1 MLHNAMPQ
9 DGATP
14 QSDTMP
20 RGTTM
25 PQSNIYSEALMEHVT
40 HPDYNYVLD
49 DATCT
54 HEGINP
60 SCGDDLTLH
69 VRLADNTTID
79 ETSWTGSGCAISQAS
94 ADIMSEVLEGKTIV
108 EARDACALFVRMIRG
123 EETDANTL
131 SQLEDASCFQSIS
144 YMPARVKCAE
154 LAWRTLDEMLKQ
166 QLAEKCDGEKTNAD
180 KSSDP
185 AVTDNPAGR

>member
-1 MLHNAMPQ
+1 MLHNAMPHGSASSQ
-9 DGATP
+9 GGA
-14 QSDTMP
+14 
-20 RGTTM
+20 M
-25 PQSNIYSEALMEHVT
+25 PQGNIYSEALMEHVT
-40 HPDYNYVLD
+40 HSDYNYVLD

-69 VRLADNTTID
+69 VRLAADKTID

-94 ADIMSEVLEGKTIV
+94 ADIMSEVLEGKTIA

-123 EETDANTL
+123 EETDTAAL

-166 QLAEKCDGEKTNAD
+166 QLA
-180 KSSDP
+180 
-185 AVTDNPAGR
+185 DNSAAKKIDEAAANSPAGR